1 MSMSVDDRCQIEDLF
16 ARYMWSIDMGD
27 VDALVSCFA
36 PDGSLESPA
45 VGEYAGHENI
55 RNFAARFARFRQN
68 GSQLR
73 HMISNLLID
82 GDAERASAKCHLCVY
97 LTRDGASRLL
107 GPGQYTCLLRKHG
120 GRWVFEKRTVVMD
133 HEYELEG
140 I

>member
-1 MSMSVDDRCQIEDLF
+1 
-16 ARYMWSIDMGD
+16 MWSIDMGD

-45 VGEYAGHENI
+45 VGAYTGHESI
-55 RNFAARFARFRQN
+55 RNFATRFARFRQN

-73 HMISNLLID
+73 HMISNLLIE
-82 GDAERASAKCHLCVY
+82 GESERASARCHLCVY

-107 GPGQYTCLLRKHG
+107 GPGQYNCHLRKHE
-120 GRWVFEKRTVVMD
+120 GRWVFEKRVVVMD
-133 HEYELEG
+133 HDYELKE